1 MKNILLSLLFV
12 FLFLINPVNSD
23 EKISFIDMDKVIS
36 TSNPGSSIL
45 KQLNIINNKNST
57 ILNKEEKQLKEKEK
71 KLITQKNI
79 ISEADFQNKVNELKS
94 EVNMYNINRNKMIE
108 KFNQL
113 KVENTNNL
121 LKLINPILTKY
132 SNKNKISIILQ
143 KKNLIIGKS
152 ELDITDEI
160 IKIINNEITDFKIK

>member
-1 MKNILLSLLFV
+1 MKNIFLSLLFV
-12 FLFLINPVNSD
+12 FLILDNPVNSD

-36 TSNPGSSIL
+36 TSNPGLSIL
-45 KQLNIINNKNST
+45 KQLKDINNKNST

-71 KLITQKNI
+71 KLISQKNI
-79 ISEADFQNKVNELKS
+79 ISENDFQNKVNELKS
-94 EVNMYNINRNKMIE
+94 EVTKYNINRNKMIE

-143 KKNLIIGKS
+143 KKSLIIGKS

-160 IKIINNEITDFKIK
+160 IKIINDEITDFKIK